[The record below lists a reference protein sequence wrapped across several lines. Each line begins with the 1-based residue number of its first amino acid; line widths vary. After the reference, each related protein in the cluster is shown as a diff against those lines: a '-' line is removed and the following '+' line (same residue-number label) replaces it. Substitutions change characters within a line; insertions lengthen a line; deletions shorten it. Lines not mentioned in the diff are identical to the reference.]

1 MVAVADQVLTIMPFA
16 SVMPDIVARH
26 DIEVKVNSLS

>member
-1 MVAVADQVLTIMPFA
+1 VAVADQDLTIMPFG

-26 DIEVKVNSLS
+26 HVKVKVNYLP